1 MTQIG
6 DITSR
11 DADNLIICK
20 GEKMKITEAVD
31 KYNAAEQELIIEA
44 YEREGGDTE
53 DVDLILLDRICA
65 RLGLGLDNDDL
76 DNDDIAEEVNF
87 DEYGSHF
94 GDVSESEDEL

>member
-1 MTQIG
+1 
-6 DITSR
+6 
-11 DADNLIICK
+11 
-20 GEKMKITEAVD
+20 MKITEVVD
-31 KYNAAEQELIIEA
+31 KYKPDEQELIIEA

-76 DNDDIAEEVNF
+76 DNDDIAEEINF

-94 GDVSESEDEL
+94 EDVSEGDDEM

>member
-1 MTQIG
+1 MRIFLLKP
-6 DITSR
+6 S
-11 DADNLIICK
+11 AK
-20 GEKMKITEAVD
+20 EKKMKITEVVD
-31 KYNAAEQELIIEA
+31 KYKPDEQELIIES

-65 RLGLGLDNDDL
+65 RLGFGLDNDL

-94 GDVSESEDEL
+94 EDVSESEDEL